1 LSRLF
6 ANQQLNSLFNLTNKY
21 KKMAQFSRLEVAQ
34 AMKDTGMI
42 PLFFHNDIEL
52 SKKVLKACYDGG
64 ARLMEFTARG
74 DFAHE
79 VFGELTKYAI
89 AELPGMIM
97 GVGSVTDG
105 AAASLYMA
113 LGANFIVTPVLRED
127 IAIACNRKKVLWS
140 PGCGSLTEIARAEE
154 LGCEIVKLFP
164 GDLYG
169 PKFVKGI
176 KGPQPWTS
184 IMPTGGVSPTKE
196 NLSGWFDAGVTC
208 VGMGSQLI
216 SKDIIANKD
225 YAKLEKDVKAALAII
240 EAVRK

>member
-1 LSRLF
+1 
-6 ANQQLNSLFNLTNKY
+6 
-21 KKMAQFSRLEVAQ
+21 MAQFTRIEVAT
-34 AMKDTGMI
+34 AMKETGVI
-42 PLFFHNDIEL
+42 PLFFNSDIEL

-89 AELPGMIM
+89 AELPGMII

-113 LGANFIVTPVLRED
+113 LGANFVVTPVLRED
-127 IAIACNRKKVLWS
+127 IAIACNRRKVLWS

-164 GDLYG
+164 GDIYG
-169 PKFVKGI
+169 SKFVKGI

-184 IMPTGGVSPTKE
+184 IMPTGGVSPTVE
-196 NLSGWFDAGVTC
+196 NLTEWFEAGVTC

-216 SKDIIANKD
+216 SKAILEKRDF
-225 YAKLEKDVKAALAII
+225 AKLELDVKNTLAII
-240 EAVRK
+240 KQIQHK

>member
-1 LSRLF
+1 
-6 ANQQLNSLFNLTNKY
+6 
-21 KKMAQFSRLEVAQ
+21 MAQFTRIEVAS
-34 AMKDTGMI
+34 AMKETGMV
-42 PLFFHNDIEL
+42 PLFFSSDLEL

-89 AELPGMIM
+89 TNLPGMIM

-105 AAASLYMA
+105 VAASLYMQ

-127 IAIACNRKKVLWS
+127 IAVVCNRRKVLWS
-140 PGCGSLTEIARAEE
+140 PGCGSLTEISRAEE

-164 GDLYG
+164 GSTYG
-169 PKFVKGI
+169 PGFVKAI

-184 IMPTGGVSPTKE
+184 IMPTGGVNTSEE

-216 SKDIIANKD
+216 SKEVLASKD
-225 YAKLEKDVKAALAII
+225 FESLEQTVAKTLTLIQKLKSN
-240 EAVRK
+240 R